1 MDVWMLTHRWLER
14 LVGSLVQCYRN
25 RQGSCL
31 VSQEVLRLQRSIQE
45 EYFPRGRDGP

>member
-31 VSQEVLRLQRSIQE
+31 VSQEVLRLQVVILST
-45 EYFPRGRDGP
+45 Y